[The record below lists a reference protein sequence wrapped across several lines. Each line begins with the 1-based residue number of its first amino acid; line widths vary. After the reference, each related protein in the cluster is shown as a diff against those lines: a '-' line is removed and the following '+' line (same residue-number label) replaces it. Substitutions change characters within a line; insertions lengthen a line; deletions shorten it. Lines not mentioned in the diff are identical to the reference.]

1 MRITNKNITFEKTSV
16 GIGYLAEQ
24 VEHIHPMVATLQPQ
38 VATDK
43 HRIVEI
49 DEASKIT
56 RKTTPPIYT
65 LTHKRLIHA
74 YKCDKEFFFY

>member
-1 MRITNKNITFEKTSV
+1 
-16 GIGYLAEQ
+16 
-24 VEHIHPMVATLQPQ
+24 MVATLQPQ

-56 RKTTPPIYT
+56 RKTIPPIYT

-74 YKCDKEFFFY
+74 YMCDKEFFFYEKNAVLDLGRVSPWPSPPKSKRQR